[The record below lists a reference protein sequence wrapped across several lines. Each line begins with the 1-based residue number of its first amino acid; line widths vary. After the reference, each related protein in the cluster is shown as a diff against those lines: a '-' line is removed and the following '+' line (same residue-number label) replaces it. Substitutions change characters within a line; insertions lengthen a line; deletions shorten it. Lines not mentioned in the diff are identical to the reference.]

1 MGVVSASTQLHN
13 LPQVQIE
20 ISPNFKLG
28 IIYNHM
34 PFCGFEEALYLRM
47 RMLLPYSLYDLAHSY
62 RLRPRCG
69 QMDFRSAGDIDI
81 VVKETLGGASE
92 QTELKTLERGSLF

>member
-1 MGVVSASTQLHN
+1 
-13 LPQVQIE
+13 
-20 ISPNFKLG
+20 
-28 IIYNHM
+28 
-34 PFCGFEEALYLRM
+34 
-47 RMLLPYSLYDLAHSY
+47 MLLPYSLYDLAHSY